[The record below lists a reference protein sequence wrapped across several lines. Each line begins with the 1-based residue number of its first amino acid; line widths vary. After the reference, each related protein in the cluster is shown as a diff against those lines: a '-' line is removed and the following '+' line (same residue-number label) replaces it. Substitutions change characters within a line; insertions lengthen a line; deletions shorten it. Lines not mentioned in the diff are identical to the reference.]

1 MVKEFSKRK
10 DYAYGRL
17 VRMEGIKC
25 NNVDGAFYLLP
36 DISYYFGKR
45 YGEQQIRDSF
55 DFCNYILNEAHVAI
69 VPGAAFYAPNT
80 VRIAYT
86 NSMDKIVEG
95 MNRIETALRKLK

>member
-1 MVKEFSKRK
+1 M
-10 DYAYGRL
+10 
-17 VRMEGIKC
+17 
-25 NNVDGAFYLLP
+25 
-36 DISYYFGKR
+36 
-45 YGEQQIRDSF
+45 
-55 DFCNYILNEAHVAI
+55 AI